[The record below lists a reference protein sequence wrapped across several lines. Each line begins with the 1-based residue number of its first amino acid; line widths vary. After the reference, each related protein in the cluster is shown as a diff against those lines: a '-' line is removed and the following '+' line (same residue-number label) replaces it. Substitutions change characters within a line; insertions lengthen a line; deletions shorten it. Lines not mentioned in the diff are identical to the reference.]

1 MNDLTHF
8 NKRSPIFIIIL
19 GSLTAIGALSI
30 DMFLPGLPDIRHDFQ
45 TTTSNA
51 QLTLSMFMIGLAFG
65 NLFAGPISDST
76 GRRKFA
82 YYSYDYFY
90 ISKFRYCFCT

>member
-1 MNDLTHF
+1 MNDLKRF

-65 NLFAGPISDST
+65 NLFAGQFQIQMDAEN
-76 GRRKFA
+76 RLL
-82 YYSYDYFY
+82 
-90 ISKFRYCFCT
+90 

>member
-30 DMFLPGLPDIRHDFQ
+30 DMFCLDYQILDMIFKQRR
-45 TTTSNA
+45 
-51 QLTLSMFMIGLAFG
+51 LTH
-65 NLFAGPISDST
+65 N
-76 GRRKFA
+76 
-82 YYSYDYFY
+82 
-90 ISKFRYCFCT
+90 

>member
-65 NLFAGPISDST
+65 NLFAGPLQIQLGAES
-76 GRRKFA
+76 RLL
-82 YYSYDYFY
+82 
-90 ISKFRYCFCT
+90 